1 MNLKIRL
8 VKDDVLDQTDF
19 KLESK
24 NLDQPHR
31 VTFVSKIDHSVQYYS
46 IRYPK
51 NYDPQ
56 KSYAAIFSLHG
67 AGVEAS
73 LLASQYS
80 SKDWAFVITP
90 TNRRPYGFDW
100 QDWGRLDFLEVYNL
114 AVKALPIDQDRVY
127 LSGGSMGG
135 QGTWHIGLHHPSLFA
150 ALAPQ
155 AGWSTLHVYQPFAMQ
170 PSRMFASPEIL
181 LSRERARH
189 DANNLFFWKT
199 RSIFLSS
206 SPRGQ
211 R

>member
-1 MNLKIRL
+1 M
-8 VKDDVLDQTDF
+8 
-19 KLESK
+19 
-24 NLDQPHR
+24 
-31 VTFVSKIDHSVQYYS
+31 TFVSKIDHSVQYYS

-100 QDWGRLDFLEVYNL
+100 QDWGRLDFLEVYDL
-114 AVKALPIDQDRVY
+114 AVKALPIDQERVY

-150 ALAPQ
+150 LWHPR
-155 AGWSTLHVYQPFAMQ
+155 
-170 PSRMFASPEIL
+170 RMVDVACLPAFCDATEPDVC
-181 LSRERARH
+181 LSGNSFVKGTGKA
-189 DANNLFFWKT
+189 
-199 RSIFLSS
+199 
-206 SPRGQ
+206 
-211 R
+211 